1 MSDIIFNIKKT
12 NKPITRILVIRLQ
25 AMGDVLITQP
35 YLQDL
40 RNKLK
45 SDIEIDFL
53 VREESMNVPI
63 NTNIFNN
70 VFIIKGGRNGK
81 AQFLSFMLLYPKLF
95 FKRYDVCIDLQNHKL
110 SNLIRQILQIK
121 TYSLFDKYSSNYAGL
136 RTQNTINALQLP
148 KVEFTKITS
157 FKIFNEHDLYAKLN
171 LSIDEEY
178 VVINP
183 SGAFENRNW
192 NLDNYVEFCELWLK
206 KINNK
211 TIFTILGLHTLKPK
225 AEYLKQK
232 LGSSLI
238 DLTGK
243 TTFIEALHLLR
254 NTTLVLSEDSGL
266 MHAAYCVGT
275 PTVAILGSTRS
286 DWVNP
291 NLNHTYFFTS
301 SDLPCGDCM
310 LWQCK
315 FDEIKCLSRIKPIEV
330 LNASIQ
336 LLNNQ
341 KANK

>member
-25 AMGDVLITQP
+25 AMGDVLIILP

-40 RNKLK
+40 RNKLPK
-45 SDIEIDFL
+45 NIEIDL
-53 VREESMNVPI
+53 LTRDGMQSVAENL
-63 NTNIFNN
+63 TIFNN
-70 VFIIKGGRNGK
+70 IYIIGGERRTSK
-81 AQFLSFMLLYPKLF
+81 QFLSFLTIQPKLF
-95 FKRYDVCIDLQNHKL
+95 IKHYDVCIDLQNHKL
-110 SNLIRQILQIK
+110 SNLIRQTLQIK
-121 TYSLFDKYSSNYAGL
+121 TYALFDKYSSNYAGF

-157 FKIFNEHDLYAKLN
+157 FKKFNEHDLYAKLN

-211 TIFTILGLHTLKPK
+211 TIFIILGLHTLKPK
-225 AEYLKQK
+225 AENLKQK